1 MLLVDENGLSM
12 FPPQAFFIS
21 SRIKN
26 FFINLKIPYNNI
38 KFIKAVIQ
46 MISTTKKKP
55 SPINRLEPDSTAVG
69 IATNRIV
76 QLIDANTKEMKKD
89 QIEPYKTFRGEKRKT

>member
-1 MLLVDENGLSM
+1 MNKVPIELTASM
-12 FPPQAFFIS
+12 ILIL
-21 SRIKN
+21 RDK
-26 FFINLKIPYNNI
+26 
-38 KFIKAVIQ
+38 VG
-46 MISTTKKKP
+46 ISTTKKKP